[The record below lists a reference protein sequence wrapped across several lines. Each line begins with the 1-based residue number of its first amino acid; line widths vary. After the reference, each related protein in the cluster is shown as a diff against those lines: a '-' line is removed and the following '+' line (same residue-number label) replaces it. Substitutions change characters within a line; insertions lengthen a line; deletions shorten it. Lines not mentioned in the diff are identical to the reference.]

1 MSRYVDLH
9 THSIY
14 SDGSLAPAE
23 LIREARKAGL
33 SAIALTDHDVL
44 DGVAEAR
51 AAGKAEGVGVVSGV
65 EISTRAEPGEV
76 HVLGFDVDPSEASPI
91 QRALRV
97 QRAAREE
104 RANRILEKL
113 GALGMPLA
121 IDEVKAIAGLG
132 SLGRPHIAEAM
143 MARGYISSVDEGF
156 ARFLREG
163 GSAYAP
169 REALT
174 VPEAIALIRDSGGL
188 AAIAHPGLIYRGDFG
203 RLERFLA
210 GLIEEGL
217 EGLECFTTAHDEGTV
232 QACVGIARRL
242 DLVPTG
248 GSDYHGEKKPGAR
261 LGWARR
267 GHRVPEAVLDD
278 IRTRIANRRPG
289 ASPDAAMEA
298 DPSAL

>member
-1 MSRYVDLH
+1 MNRYVDLH
-9 THSIY
+9 THSTY
-14 SDGSLAPAE
+14 SDGSLAPAH

-51 AAGKAEGVGVVSGV
+51 AAGQVEGVAVVSGV

-76 HVLGFDVDPSEASPI
+76 HVLGLDVDPSEVSPL
-91 QRALRV
+91 QQALRT

-104 RANRILEKL
+104 RAIRILEKL
-113 GALGMPLA
+113 EALGMPLT

-143 MARGYISSVDEGF
+143 MARGYISSVEEGF

-163 GSAYAP
+163 GSAYAA

-174 VPEAIALIRDSGGL
+174 VPEAIALIRESGGL
-188 AAIAHPGLIYRGDFG
+188 AAIAHPGLIYGGDFG

-210 GLIEEGL
+210 GLIEDGL
-217 EGLECFTTAHDEGTV
+217 GGLECFTTAHDEGTT

-261 LGWARR
+261 LGWTRR
-267 GHRVPEAVLDD
+267 GHRIPEAILGDVRRW
-278 IRTRIANRRPG
+278 IESRRPG
-289 ASPDAAMEA
+289 ASPDAAMGA
-298 DPSAL
+298 NPRAL